1 MPKTAPKKS
10 RRRSDY
16 VIWDRLAGVPIP
28 NESGPRKPIYTDRWY
43 VFNQDSGD
51 IKAGQHVW
59 VKGKLDSIGMFCETI
74 IKNPDGS
81 NKTKHVN
88 VRNFQLRLHADLV
101 PIGEEHYNYGVRTIG
116 QRIEKIRDLA
126 RELGDTL
133 AYYEPEEDSEHPDDD
148 AADAEHAA
156 EALAILADLPK
167 PPTALARI
175 KFAYRLTTP
184 DGWDSLDTAKELG
197 DDVRKILE
205 VLEESGH
212 GDDEWTQALEETMDW
227 FNEFS

>member
-16 VIWDRLAGVPIP
+16 VIWDRIGGGTIP
-28 NESGPRKPIYTDRWY
+28 DETGPRKPIYTDRWY

-59 VKGKLDSIGMFCETI
+59 VKGKLDSIGMFCETMI
-74 IKNPDGS
+74 EHHDGS
-81 NKTKHVN
+81 ADSKRVN
-88 VRNFQLRLHADLV
+88 IRNFQLRLHADLV
-101 PIGEEHYNYGVRTIG
+101 PHGKEVWNYGVRTIG
-116 QRIEKIRDLA
+116 QRIERIRDLA

-133 AYYEPEEDSEHPDDD
+133 AYYDPEEDSEHPEDD
-148 AADAEHAA
+148 AADAENAV
-156 EALAILADLPK
+156 EALAILVDLPK
-167 PPTALARI
+167 PPTSLARI
-175 KFAYRLTTP
+175 KFAHRLRTP
-184 DGWDSLDTAKELG
+184 DQWDELDTAKELG

-227 FNEFS
+227 FNEFC